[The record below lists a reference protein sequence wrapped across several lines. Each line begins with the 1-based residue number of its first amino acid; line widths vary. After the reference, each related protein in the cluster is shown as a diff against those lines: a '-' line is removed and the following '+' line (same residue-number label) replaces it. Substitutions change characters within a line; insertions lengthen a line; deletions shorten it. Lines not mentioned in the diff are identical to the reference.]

1 MRLTAQGQQV
11 LCEKLEHQVP
21 GLCLTCCA
29 TRVSP
34 SPFWAQ
40 SPLSGMRTVRRLD
53 SISPACQ
60 GLVSRACGQMRDV
73 DVGELA
79 LEDPPPPVPAEA
91 RVSPLLPTVKM
102 CPYRLMCCV

>member
-1 MRLTAQGQQV
+1 MSDL
-11 LCEKLEHQVP
+11 LCHP
-21 GLCLTCCA
+21 GEPITILG
-29 TRVSP
+29 SE
-34 SPFWAQ
+34 
-40 SPLSGMRTVRRLD
+40 SPLWMRTVRRLD

-102 CPYRLMCCV
+102 CPYRLVCCV